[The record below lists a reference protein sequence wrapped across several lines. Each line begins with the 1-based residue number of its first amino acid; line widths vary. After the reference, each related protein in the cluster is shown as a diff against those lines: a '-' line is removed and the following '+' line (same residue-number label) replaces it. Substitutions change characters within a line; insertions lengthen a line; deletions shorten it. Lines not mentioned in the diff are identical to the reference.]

1 MLKYSSPQ
9 PMASGR
15 GAGGKG
21 LSFLQGAGH
30 RGSDHAPVSVWATQI
45 EPFFLLFPFGGG
57 TSQGWEQI

>member
-1 MLKYSSPQ
+1 
-9 PMASGR
+9 MASGR

-45 EPFFLLFPFGGG
+45 EPIFLSFISLWGG
-57 TSQGWEQI
+57 TSQGGEQI